1 MPKTIVITGASDG
14 IGAAAARQLHEQGNH
29 VVVVGRSPLKTQA
42 VAREINADYFL
53 ADFTKLDDVR
63 KLAADLDRAYP
74 RIDVLAN
81 NAGGIFGDRAKT
93 IDGFEK
99 TFQINHLAPF
109 LLTSLL
115 LDNLIGSRAAVIQ
128 TSSSG
133 ARLFGRLAIDD
144 LDHDRDF
151 TPQLAYGTAYLEK
164 SVFTRE
170 LHRRYNGR
178 GISAAAFHPGAVAT
192 SFATE
197 SDSFMKRIYSNRL
210 GRAFMTTPE
219 RGAGQMIWL
228 AESVPGSDWVSGTYY
243 EKRKPAKRNNPQ
255 VLDADLTVQL
265 WDRSEQLLGQ
275 KVR

>member
-14 IGAAAARQLHEQGNH
+14 IGAAAARQLHKQGNH
-29 VVVVGRSPLKTQA
+29 VVVVGRSPRKTQA

-133 ARLFGRLAIDD
+133 AL
-144 LDHDRDF
+144 
-151 TPQLAYGTAYLEK
+151 
-164 SVFTRE
+164 FTRE
-170 LHRRYNGR
+170 LHRRYNAR